1 MQLAAEIVDY
11 YKREPD
17 PRMFI
22 TTVIPDIASIY
33 PMRVWQQNLDRLL
46 QEFENPEEA
55 EEYEFWANAHGAST
69 SMDALG
75 RVVVPAKLRQ
85 MFSLDGEPLMLVPSR
100 DRIDIYKLPQF
111 EERERQLAP
120 KVPDVRR
127 LLLRRGVS

>member
-1 MQLAAEIVDY
+1 MQLAAEVVDFF
-11 YKREPD
+11 KREPD
-17 PRMFI
+17 PRIFV
-22 TTVIPDIASIY
+22 TTVVSDLASLY

-46 QEFENPEEA
+46 QENENPEAAEA
-55 EEYEFWANAHGAST
+55 FEFWANSHGAST

-75 RVVVPAKLRQ
+75 RLLIPVKLRQ
-85 MFSLDGEPLMLVPSR
+85 MFGLDGEPLVLVPSR

-120 KVPDVRR
+120 MVPDVRK